1 MSGTRH
7 RPGWDAA
14 ESSASNGRRV
24 LPHLA
29 SEFLALGGEVFAGTP
44 TPERLHDLRLAGKRL
59 RYSLELF
66 RESYGPELESI
77 LRTLKK
83 IQRMLGR
90 ISDCDATERLVRST
104 GLADAEGA
112 AELLQAIKLDRN
124 ATTRMF
130 LLRWRRFFLSTEA
143 VEAWARALGDHAP
156 GGPDDGRSSA
166 DLP

>member
-1 MSGTRH
+1 MSGTRQ
-7 RPGWDAA
+7 RPGWDPA
-14 ESSASNGRRV
+14 ESSASNSRSV

-44 TPERLHDLRLAGKRL
+44 TPERLHDFRLAGKRL

-66 RESYGPELESI
+66 RESYGPELDSI

-83 IQRMLGR
+83 IQRALGR

-112 AELLQAIKLDRN
+112 DELLHAIALDRSE
-124 ATTRMF
+124 TTRTF
-130 LLRWRRFFLSTEA
+130 LLRWGGFFRSSEA
-143 VEAWARALGDHAP
+143 GEAWTRALGNHAS
-156 GGPDDGRSSA
+156 GGPYGSHSSA

>member
-1 MSGTRH
+1 MSGTRQ

-29 SEFLALGGEVFAGTP
+29 SEFLALGGEVFAGTA

-112 AELLQAIKLDRN
+112 TELLQAIELDRS

-130 LLRWRRFFLSTEA
+130 LLRWRRFFLTTEA
-143 VEAWARALGDHAP
+143 GEAWARALGDHAP
-156 GGPDDGRSSA
+156 GKPDDSRSSA